1 MEKGKGLYP
10 GCLAMTVGLSE
21 CPHNGW
27 TVTCVQKIEALAW
40 VPGEPYRAAISGWLV
55 HSEELITSELRDP
68 VTCRPMGELRSHT
81 AVFPARNLLPLGG
94 PGIVTDETKE
104 KEVPKKEDVY

>member
-10 GCLAMTVGLSE
+10 GCLAMIVGLSE

-27 TVTCVQKIEALAW
+27 TVTCVQKIEALEW

-55 HSEELITSELRDP
+55 HSEEPITSQLRDP
-68 VTCRPMGELRSHT
+68 VTGHSRMELRSHT
-81 AVFPARNLLPLGG
+81 AVLSARNLLPLGG
-94 PGIVTDETKE
+94 PDLVFWENE
-104 KEVPKKEDVY
+104 KKGAPKKEDVY